1 MVDNIFIQEEI
12 MQKALRILAVIGTAV
27 SIYYFAF
34 WFAGALLFPA
44 KPNVASLI
52 SEIVAAVSSGI
63 VWWLWPKSKAKDTL
77 DNHKQDSEP
86 NFKSRIVF
94 CSILV
99 GSIGFAG
106 GFFGPLLLSPKS
118 NLGPLLGILLTGP
131 IGALSGPAIGVAT
144 LVRKTNLKTL
154 PKAWRYLAVSWLF
167 ACGFYTMSATCGVGM
182 MTLTLL
188 VGAGLVV
195 HTAKSLQPP
204 KSVTR
209 NNFIMLI
216 GGVVMIFMSMF
227 PPVVKP
233 WWGEARRRAE
243 APLPSFASLFDA
255 GFDSR
260 YDVPLYAIDKP
271 QWIIEMLIAFL
282 VMGMAYFLL
291 RQIYDDPK

>member
-1 MVDNIFIQEEI
+1 
-12 MQKALRILAVIGTAV
+12 MQKAFRILAVTGTAV

-44 KPNVASLI
+44 KPNAASLI
-52 SEIVAAVSSGI
+52 SEIVAAVSSGL
-63 VWWLWPKSKAKDTL
+63 VWWFWPKSKAKDTV
-77 DNHKQDSEP
+77 DSHKQLSEP
-86 NFKSRIVF
+86 NFISRIVF
-94 CSILV
+94 CSILA

-167 ACGFYTMSATCGVGM
+167 ACGFYTIWASYGLGM

-188 VGAGLVV
+188 VGAALVV

-204 KSVTR
+204 KAVTR

-216 GGVVMIFMSMF
+216 GGVAMVFMSMF

-233 WWGEARRRAE
+233 WWGEARRRTE
-243 APLPSFASLFDA
+243 APLPSFASIFDA

-271 QWIIEMLIAFL
+271 QWIIEMLIAL
-282 VMGMAYFLL
+282 LLMGMAYFVL
-291 RQIYDDPK
+291 RQIYDDPN